1 MAGRAGLP
9 VEALPA
15 PQIGLDAR
23 QNREIEALRD
33 ARGDA
38 LRFADDLRGRRPRVH
53 ASAQRIQLASQV
65 AGVGGAQLGGGLAHE
80 LTLLGELLRREDL
93 AARPHRDGVIA
104 RDVGHQGRRPA
115 GALAQGWPEKPV
127 RFIVG
132 FTPGGPSDILA
143 RALGQ
148 KLADL
153 RGQQVVIENRPG
165 AGGNIAAELV
175 AKSAPDGATWLLG
188 NNSILA
194 TNQSLYR
201 SLGYDPVKDF
211 APVALVAIQPNIL
224 VVNPDVPA
232 SSVKELIALAKARPG
247 ELNYAS
253 SGSGAAAH
261 LAGELFK
268 AMTGVDMVHV
278 PYKGA
283 QPALTDVIAGQAQ
296 LMFATSASVI
306 PYIKA
311 GRLRALAVTTA
322 RRSAAV
328 PELPTLSEA
337 GVPGFE
343 AITWHGVVVPGATPA
358 PLVERLNRDIVEVLR
373 LPDLRE
379 RLESLGAEVAAG
391 TPRDFADYIAREI
404 PKWTKVVKDSGAR
417 AE

>member
-1 MAGRAGLP
+1 MKRVAA
-9 VEALPA
+9 ALFV
-15 PQIGLDAR
+15 
-23 QNREIEALRD
+23 AL
-33 ARGDA
+33 A
-38 LRFADDLRGRRPRVH
+38 F
-53 ASAQRIQLASQV
+53 S
-65 AGVGGAQLGGGLAHE
+65 GGAG
-80 LTLLGELLRREDL
+80 
-93 AARPHRDGVIA
+93 
-104 RDVGHQGRRPA
+104 
-115 GALAQGWPEKPV
+115 AQGWPGKPV

-328 PELPTLSEA
+328 AELATLSAAGRPGVEA
-337 GVPGFE
+337 FTSPGV
-343 AITWHGVVVPGATPA
+343 AVPSATPA
-358 PLVERLNRDIVEVLR
+358 PLAEPRHPGTLGGPRPRGLR
-373 LPDLRE
+373 R
-379 RLESLGAEVAAG
+379 
-391 TPRDFADYIAREI
+391 
-404 PKWTKVVKDSGAR
+404 
-417 AE
+417 

>member
-1 MAGRAGLP
+1 MRRIAA
-9 VEALPA
+9 AL
-15 PQIGLDAR
+15 
-23 QNREIEALRD
+23 
-33 ARGDA
+33 
-38 LRFADDLRGRRPRVH
+38 F
-53 ASAQRIQLASQV
+53 V
-65 AGVGGAQLGGGLAHE
+65 AVAFSGGA
-80 LTLLGELLRREDL
+80 T
-93 AARPHRDGVIA
+93 
-104 RDVGHQGRRPA
+104 
-115 GALAQGWPEKPV
+115 AQGWPEKPV
-127 RFIVG
+127 RFVVG

-148 KLADL
+148 KLAESW
-153 RGQQVVIENRPG
+153 GQQVVIENRPG

-194 TNQSLYR
+194 TNQSLYGR
-201 SLGYDPVKDF
+201 LGYDPVKDF

-224 VVNPDVPA
+224 VVNPDVPVK
-232 SSVKELIALAKARPG
+232 SVKELIALAKAKPG

-268 AMTGVDMVHV
+268 AMTGVQMLHV

-306 PYIKA
+306 PYIKS

-322 RRSAAV
+322 QRSASV
-328 PELPTLSEA
+328 PDLPTVSEA

-343 AITWHGVVVPGATPA
+343 ATTWHGVVVPAATPA
-358 PLVERLNRDIVEVLR
+358 PLVERLNADIVRVLR
-373 LPDLRE
+373 MRDLRE
-379 RLESLGAEVAAG
+379 RLESLGAEVAPG
-391 TPRDFADYIAREI
+391 TPRDFAEYIAREI
-404 PKWTKVVKDSGAR
+404 PKWAKVVKDSGAR